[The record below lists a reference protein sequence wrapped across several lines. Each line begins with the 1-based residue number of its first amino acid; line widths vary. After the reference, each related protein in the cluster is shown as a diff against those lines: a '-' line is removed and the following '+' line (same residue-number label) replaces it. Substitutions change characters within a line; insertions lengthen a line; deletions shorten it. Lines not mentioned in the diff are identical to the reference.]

1 MWGNIDPGITDRSA
15 FFQFLTCDA
24 LEGPIQQWVDSN
36 PWLASTPDADG
47 HTPANVASPANL
59 KVLAKYLFFMGQF
72 ELKKGAAEH
81 KSATSV
87 VVR

>member
-1 MWGNIDPGITDRSA
+1 MDRSA
-15 FFQFLTCDA
+15 FFQFLTCNA
-24 LEGPIQQWVDSN
+24 LEGPIQQWVDSS

-72 ELKKGAAEH
+72 ELKKGAPEH
-81 KSATSV
+81 KSFTSI